1 VRLSETPLYHAVEI
15 SAAVEKLAA
24 AIRGTY
30 QDTPFTVVVVLK
42 GAAWFGADLVR
53 HLPPSTT
60 VEFMRAK
67 SYVGDRSAGPP
78 TFPLFPES
86 GLEGQHVLIVED
98 ILDTGRTLAAA
109 RERIEGVGPASLRSC
124 VLLDKPIRREVAV
137 EADFHGFQIE
147 DDHFVV
153 GYGLDYNEQY
163 RALPAIYRL
172 LPE

>member
-1 VRLSETPLYHAVEI
+1 MRLSEEPLFHAAEI
-15 SAAVEKLAA
+15 AAKVAELAA
-24 AIRGTY
+24 SISQSY
-30 QDTPFTVVVVLK
+30 EDTPFTVVVVLK

-67 SYVGDRSAGPP
+67 SYVGMQSAGPP
-78 TFPLFPES
+78 AFSLFPES
-86 GLEGQHVLIVED
+86 GIVGQHVLIVED
-98 ILDTGRTLAAA
+98 ILDTGHTLHAA
-109 RERIEGVGPASLRSC
+109 RARIVGEGPASVRTC
-124 VLLDKPIRREVAV
+124 VLLDKPARREIKVDV
-137 EADFHGFQIE
+137 EFRGFEIP
-147 DDHFVV
+147 DHFVV

>member
-1 VRLSETPLYHAVEI
+1 MQLSDEPLIH
-15 SAAVEKLAA
+15 AA
-24 AIRGTY
+24 AIAGRIEELAEEIRRTY
-30 QDTPFTVVVVLK
+30 DPDPFTVLVVLK

-53 HLPPSTT
+53 LLPPSTT

-67 SYVGDRSAGPP
+67 SYAGDRSAGPP
-78 TFPLFPES
+78 EFPLFPES
-86 GLEGQHVLIVED
+86 GIAGQHVLLVED

-109 RERIEGVGPASLRSC
+109 RERIIDARPASLQTC
-124 VLLDKPIRREVAV
+124 VLLDKPARREIKVDV
-137 EADFHGFQIE
+137 QFRGFEIA
-147 DDHFVV
+147 DHFVV